1 MRIAKTLAIALLA
14 VPVLATAAPLPTADE
29 LRSLFVVEQQPL
41 DTHLFGML
49 LIRNQLDARAT
60 LACDLR
66 RAHPT
71 ALVLTDQ
78 EGGIVRDLKNVEPPP
93 APWEVAGMTADA
105 FSQQVQRAGQALA
118 DACIDVDDAPV
129 AEVFNGERSYSNDPK
144 QAASYAARFATAM
157 QNVGIAP
164 VLKHY
169 PGKLK
174 SCKPVSSLPGY
185 QLRKGSHEVET
196 CPGSATDVWRM
207 ADAFPVQS
215 APMQSAPMVMMS
227 NRVYPGVSSVPAVL
241 DPMYVQRLRK
251 AGFRGLV
258 MTDAL
263 WEISNR
269 PQTVVQALKA
279 GADVILLPQPRQVDE
294 AMPYILAALQSGDLD
309 PATMRDRLDRVAA
322 FKAAAIARRKPAAVY
337 FFNSLGLIHDG

>member
-1 MRIAKTLAIALLA
+1 MRTIAHALATALLA
-14 VPVLATAAPLPTADE
+14 VPVLAAAAPLPTADE

-60 LACDLR
+60 VACDLR

-71 ALVLTDQ
+71 ALVITDQ
-78 EGGIVRDLKNVEPPP
+78 EGGIVRDLKSVEPPP
-93 APWEVAGMTADA
+93 APWEVAGMTAEA

-118 DACIDVDDAPV
+118 DACIDVDNAPV
-129 AEVFNGERSYSNDPK
+129 AEVFNDQRSYSNDPK
-144 QAASYAARFATAM
+144 QAADYAARFATAM
-157 QNVGIAP
+157 QTVGIAP

-174 SCKPVSSLPGY
+174 SCKPVASLPGY

-196 CPGSATDVWRM
+196 CHGSAADVWRM
-207 ADAFPVQS
+207 ADAFPV
-215 APMQSAPMVMMS
+215 QSAPMVMMS
-227 NRVYPGVSSVPAVL
+227 NRVYPGVSSAPAVL
-241 DPMYVQRLRK
+241 DPVYVQHLRK
-251 AGFRGLV
+251 AGFKGLV

-294 AMPYILAALQSGDLD
+294 AMPFILAALQSGGLD
-309 PATMRDRLDRVAA
+309 PTVMRDRLDRIAA
-322 FKAAAIARRKPAAVY
+322 FKAAAIARRKPAAID
-337 FFNSLGLIHDG
+337 FFNSLGLIHDGQH